1 MNTTSDSRGQD
12 WDHSAEGA
20 REVPAVGRR
29 RLLLGGAAGGVALAA
44 SGLFLPAWLAETEA
58 REGALGGTRGGRHG
72 KNHRGRHKQR
82 SHGDKKDKPNGRDD
96 APGGGAPFRATA
108 LTVVNKGVQPLQC
121 TFFFR
126 VKTGLDDYAL
136 PTANGTQT
144 IAANGTFRY
153 DPDRYRVGVLIKQI
167 LPADIYADVRNVS
180 FFYPRGGVTQGSNLD
195 PASGNVGS
203 ALIPEQNFSQG
214 EAQQDQNVVLQRLKD
229 DSKGAQRIEWELI
242 IR

>member
-1 MNTTSDSRGQD
+1 MIATSEGLWQD
-12 WDHSAEGA
+12 WDDTVEDAHE
-20 REVPAVGRR
+20 EPTVGRR
-29 RLLLGGAAGGVALAA
+29 RLLLGGVVSGLALAA
-44 SGLFLPAWLAETEA
+44 TGLFLPAWLAETEA
-58 REGALGGTRGGRHG
+58 RQGALGGTSGGRHG

-82 SHGDKKDKPNGRDD
+82 SHRDKKDKHNGRDD
-96 APGGGAPFRATA
+96 APRGGAPFRSSA

-136 PTANGTQT
+136 PTADGTQT

-195 PASGNVGS
+195 PASGNFGS